1 MPNQCGSNLV
11 VDGLEIAMELF
22 PAIDIRDGRCVRLV
36 QGDYARETV
45 YGEDP
50 VEVARMFFDAGVTW
64 IHVVDL
70 DAARSG
76 EPVNRTVVAAIAEL
90 ASAQNISV
98 QTGGGVRT
106 VDAAVALFDV
116 GVTRVV
122 VGTAAV
128 ERPQVVAD
136 IAASGRGAV
145 AVGLDAHAHPDG
157 GYEVAVHGWTA
168 GSGLDLF
175 TVLARLE
182 NAGAQAVVA
191 TEIGRD
197 GMLTGPDLGLYR
209 ALRIR
214 TSLRVVASGG
224 VSSLDDLRA
233 LVGVGGLE
241 GAIAG
246 KAIYERRFSVA
257 EAVEACRGGPVQT

>member
-1 MPNQCGSNLV
+1 
-11 VDGLEIAMELF
+11 MELF
-22 PAIDIRDGRCVRLV
+22 PAIDIRGGRCVRLV
-36 QGDYARETV
+36 QGDYAQETV
-45 YGEDP
+45 YGDDP
-50 VEVARMFFDAGVTW
+50 VEVARMFIDAGVAW

-76 EPVNRTVVAAIAEL
+76 EPLNRAVVAAIAEL
-90 ASAQNISV
+90 ARAKNISV

-106 VDAAVALFDV
+106 VAAAMALFDA

-136 IAASGRGAV
+136 IAATGRGSV
-145 AVGLDAHAHPDG
+145 AVGLDAHARLDG
-157 GYEVAVHGWTA
+157 GYEVAVHGWTT

-197 GMLTGPDLGLYR
+197 GMLTGPDLDLYR
-209 ALRIR
+209 SLRLR
-214 TSLRVVASGG
+214 TSMRVVASGG

-233 LVGVGGLE
+233 LGAVGGLE

-246 KAIYERRFSVA
+246 KAIYEQRFSLA
-257 EAVEACRGGPVQT
+257 EGVEACRGGAADRRLSS

>member
-1 MPNQCGSNLV
+1 
-11 VDGLEIAMELF
+11 MELF
-22 PAIDIRDGRCVRLV
+22 PAIDVRGGRCVRLV
-36 QGDYARETV
+36 RGDYSQETV

-50 VEVARMFFDAGVTW
+50 VEVARSFIDAGVAW

-76 EPVNRTVVAAIAEL
+76 EPVNRDVVAAIAAL
-90 ASAQNISV
+90 ARAQNISV

-106 VDAAVALFDV
+106 VDVATALFDA
-116 GVTRVV
+116 GVARVV

-136 IAASGRGAV
+136 IAATGRGEV
-145 AVGLDAHAHPDG
+145 AVGLDAHARPDG

-197 GMLTGPDLGLYR
+197 GMLTGPDLELYS
-209 ALRIR
+209 ALRLR
-214 TSLRVVASGG
+214 TSMRVVASGG

-233 LVGVGGLE
+233 LGGVGGLE

-246 KAIYERRFSVA
+246 KAIYERRFTVA
-257 EAVEACRGGPVQT
+257 EGVEACRRGSVPE